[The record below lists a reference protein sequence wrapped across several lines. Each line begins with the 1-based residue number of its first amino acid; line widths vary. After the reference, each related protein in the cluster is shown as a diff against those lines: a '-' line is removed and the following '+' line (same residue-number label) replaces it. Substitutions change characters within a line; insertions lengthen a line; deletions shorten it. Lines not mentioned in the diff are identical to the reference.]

1 MHRTGLLVSVRSA
14 DEAAQAVDAGADL
27 IDVKE
32 PHRGS
37 LGAASAQVVAEVVA
51 VVNGRRPISVAL
63 GELLD
68 QPAIDPSRDVGTL
81 PPRHLDPAIRFAKL
95 GLAGCA
101 GFDAWEET
109 WASRLQQLPATT
121 AAVAVVYA
129 DWPAAAAPDQRQ
141 VLAAARRLSCRAVLV
156 DTFDKVGPGLTQLW
170 SRAELQ
176 SFADAVRDHQLMLV
190 LAGKIT
196 ATDFDMLLPLE
207 PDYLAVRG
215 AACSADRTGQL
226 DPARVRLLRDRLRSA
241 RLF

>member
-1 MHRTGLLVSVRSA
+1 MG
-14 DEAAQAVDAGADL
+14 Q
-27 IDVKE
+27 
-32 PHRGS
+32 
-37 LGAASAQVVAEVVA
+37 
-51 VVNGRRPISVAL
+51 
-63 GELLD
+63 
-68 QPAIDPSRDVGTL
+68 
-81 PPRHLDPAIRFAKL
+81 
-95 GLAGCA
+95 
-101 GFDAWEET
+101 
-109 WASRLQQLPATT
+109 PATT
-121 AAVAVVYA
+121 IARDNRGSRRRLCRLAGGRRA
-129 DWPAAAAPDQRQ
+129 DQRQ

-226 DPARVRLLRDRLRSA
+226 DPAACVCCAIGSA
-241 RLF
+241 RRNFFDLLFRRQESSKNRVVRPTRQPAHIS